1 MKYHTAAISDIAK
14 SFNGSE
20 TRGLTESQA
29 VENRK
34 KYGENKMSKTKK
46 RGFFARLF
54 SALTEPTLIILEFA
68 WVITVGINVGKFL
81 KSGVCD
87 VYECIGIFI
96 AIFLSVAL
104 TMFMEGRS
112 EKAFELLGATYDRLS
127 VKVIRGGEVKVV
139 PKEEIVAGDL
149 ILLETGDKIIADG
162 RLIDSVGLCVDEST

>member
-68 WVITVGINVGKFL
+68 
-81 KSGVCD
+81 
-87 VYECIGIFI
+87 
-96 AIFLSVAL
+96 
-104 TMFMEGRS
+104 
-112 EKAFELLGATYDRLS
+112 
-127 VKVIRGGEVKVV
+127 
-139 PKEEIVAGDL
+139 
-149 ILLETGDKIIADG
+149 
-162 RLIDSVGLCVDEST
+162 